1 MPNQDGLCRG
11 GFLERTDDPNIT
23 GFPPQISKQFAYP
36 DAEKYLGESR
46 NPCDLSNL
54 GSEFQ
59 RNQRIIYNHGFAEL
73 YEQVANTGVPTFP
86 RPVYAPRPEG
96 DGTTFSQNVVATIT
110 IPEGYI
116 GKLIRFKAVLNKPEW
131 AEFIQIG
138 LFKRGIEME
147 EVLLKPTGFR
157 QDWFEICVALKDGV
171 KIDLCAAA
179 TNLVD
184 ANDVVVTP
192 RGVITDNIV
201 VYGFI
206 EVLCVDNQVA
216 TKRS

>member
-1 MPNQDGLCRG
+1 MPNQDGLCKG
-11 GFLERTDDPNIT
+11 GYLQRTDDPNIT
-23 GFPPQISKQFAYP
+23 GFPSQIAKQFAYP
-36 DAEKYLGESR
+36 DAERYEGESR

-59 RNQRIIYNHGFAEL
+59 RRQRIIYNHGYSEL
-73 YEQVANTGVPTFP
+73 SAIKANTGTVTFP
-86 RPVYAPRPEG
+86 RPVYAPKPEA
-96 DGTTFSQNVVATIT
+96 DGNSFTQNVVATIT
-110 IPEGYI
+110 IPQGFI
-116 GKLIRFKAVLNKPEW
+116 GKAIRFKAVLNKPEW
-131 AEFIQIG
+131 AEFVQVGI
-138 LFKRGIEME
+138 FKRGTELE

-157 QDWFEICVALKDGV
+157 QDWFEICVAVKDGV
-171 KIDLCAAA
+171 KIELCAAI

-184 ANDVVVTP
+184 ANDVLITNMEVVT
-192 RGVITDNIV
+192 DNVV